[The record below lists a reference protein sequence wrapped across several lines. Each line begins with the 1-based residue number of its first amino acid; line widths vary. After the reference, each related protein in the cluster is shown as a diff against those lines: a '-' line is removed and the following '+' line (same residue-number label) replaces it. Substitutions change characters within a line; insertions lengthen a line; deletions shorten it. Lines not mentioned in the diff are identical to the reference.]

1 MILITKDIIK
11 MKKTVT
17 MEWTKSTKGT
27 QVYSCNNTDTP
38 VSTIYIKRNALP
50 DKAPADIS
58 LTIEYDETE

>member
-1 MILITKDIIK
+1 

>member
-1 MILITKDIIK
+1 

-17 MEWTKSTKGT
+17 LEWTKSTKGT
-27 QVYSCNNTDTP
+27 QVYSCSDTNTP

-50 DKAPADIS
+50 DKAPADIM